1 MIFGYLLI
9 LKKQY
14 TRHILKIGL
23 PVAALNTL
31 FAFVNMFLGR
41 TATEQGGH
49 LGLMALTTGGQI
61 EAITWNT
68 SQGFSTALSAFV
80 AQNYAAR
87 QISRV
92 LKAYRTTL
100 WMTFIFGS
108 FCTFLFICYGNEIF
122 SIFVPEKA
130 AYETGGVFLR
140 IDGYSQLFMMLEITI
155 QGVFYGMG
163 RTMPPAV
170 ISVTCNYLRIP
181 MALLF
186 VSWGW
191 GLPGIWWSISITS
204 TMKGI
209 ICLIWFMLIKK
220 KALNYQAV

>member
-1 MIFGYLLI
+1 METKYFLSLF
-9 LKKQY
+9 LKKQLTKPVVSFY
-14 TRHILKIGL
+14 VLTDTR
-23 PVAALNTL
+23 
-31 FAFVNMFLGR
+31 
-41 TATEQGGH
+41 
-49 LGLMALTTGGQI
+49 
-61 EAITWNT
+61 
-68 SQGFSTALSAFV
+68 
-80 AQNYAAR
+80 
-87 QISRV
+87 
-92 LKAYRTTL
+92 
-100 WMTFIFGS
+100 
-108 FCTFLFICYGNEIF
+108 
-122 SIFVPEKA
+122 
-130 AYETGGVFLR
+130 
-140 IDGYSQLFMMLEITI
+140 LFMMLEITI

>member
-1 MIFGYLLI
+1 MRNNAAYLPESPIVYII
-9 LKKQY
+9 LPKSI
-14 TRHILKIGL
+14 RNR
-23 PVAALNTL
+23 A
-31 FAFVNMFLGR
+31 
-41 TATEQGGH
+41 
-49 LGLMALTTGGQI
+49 
-61 EAITWNT
+61 
-68 SQGFSTALSAFV
+68 
-80 AQNYAAR
+80 
-87 QISRV
+87 
-92 LKAYRTTL
+92 
-100 WMTFIFGS
+100 S
-108 FCTFLFICYGNEIF
+108 FP
-122 SIFVPEKA
+122 IFVPEKA

>member
-1 MIFGYLLI
+1 
-9 LKKQY
+9 
-14 TRHILKIGL
+14 
-23 PVAALNTL
+23 
-31 FAFVNMFLGR
+31 
-41 TATEQGGH
+41 
-49 LGLMALTTGGQI
+49 
-61 EAITWNT
+61 
-68 SQGFSTALSAFV
+68 
-80 AQNYAAR
+80 
-87 QISRV
+87 
-92 LKAYRTTL
+92 
-100 WMTFIFGS
+100 MTFIFGS
-108 FCTFLFICYGNEIF
+108 FCTFLFIYYGNEIF

-209 ICLIWFMLIKK
+209 TCLIWFMLIKK

>member
-1 MIFGYLLI
+1 
-9 LKKQY
+9 
-14 TRHILKIGL
+14 
-23 PVAALNTL
+23 
-31 FAFVNMFLGR
+31 MFLSIGMLK
-41 TATEQGGH
+41 QKYF
-49 LGLMALTTGGQI
+49 LTDI
-61 EAITWNT
+61 FI
-68 SQGFSTALSAFV
+68 LSA
-80 AQNYAAR
+80 
-87 QISRV
+87 
-92 LKAYRTTL
+92 
-100 WMTFIFGS
+100 
-108 FCTFLFICYGNEIF
+108 
-122 SIFVPEKA
+122 EKQPIKLSWRKI
-130 AYETGGVFLR
+130 EWL
-140 IDGYSQLFMMLEITI
+140 LTI